1 MSFAEFRNMLSRWL
15 VPTGLAPLLQRAGMD
30 SRVARNSM
38 FLLAAE
44 SLVRVLNLGVTILL
58 YRYLKPEGAGTL
70 RFVISY
76 GIVFGVLAD
85 LGLTQVAIREIA
97 RNSREALGR
106 TMAHISLMRAIA
118 ASAMLALIWGSLL
131 VPLNRPIEPSTKLLI
146 VLWSFSI
153 FFQAFR
159 RNSEAVFQGLQRM
172 KYHAAFLLLNRV
184 IATILI
190 VSAVVAHL
198 GLRSIF
204 IAYLTA
210 DFIDAVASAW
220 FIRFRIQ
227 KPIYT
232 IQRAAVT
239 GLVLAAVPFAVH
251 LSAGQVQLY
260 IDSVLLNFLAPMDA
274 IGTRREIGYYQ
285 SAYQIVLTMNFIPL
299 SIGSAL
305 FPALAHAFH
314 HDMPKLRRLFGSTY
328 SLFMLGSLPLGLLFF
343 LFRNEL
349 IIGLFG
355 RNYTP
360 SIPMLVYV
368 IWALPL
374 IYVTVPLGTLL
385 GAVDLQRY
393 VAYTSVTNAVFN
405 VVLNFYLIPQ
415 MGGRGAAIATTAT
428 MAQAFLMDLY
438 FAARALPHA
447 FQWVRLGK
455 ILAFH
460 AIAFV
465 LLIMASRVSVLATI
479 AAYAAYIAITA
490 RWGMHILQETHRAR
504 A

>member
-1 MSFAEFRNMLSRWL
+1 MILRWL
-15 VPTGLAPLLQRAGMD
+15 ERSGLAPLLQRTGMG
-30 SRVARNSM
+30 SRVARNSI

-76 GIVFGVLAD
+76 GIVFGVIAD

-97 RNSREALGR
+97 RNSRESLGR
-106 TMAHISLMRAIA
+106 TMAHIALMRTIA
-118 ASAMLALIWGSLL
+118 AAAMLALIWGSLL

-146 VLWSFSI
+146 VLWSLSI

-172 KYHAAFLLLNRV
+172 KYHASFLLLNRLV
-184 IATILI
+184 ATILI
-190 VSAVVAHL
+190 VSAILAHL

-204 IAYLTA
+204 IAYLVA
-210 DFIDAVASAW
+210 DLIDAVTSAW

-227 KPIYT
+227 KPAYK
-232 IQRAAVT
+232 IQRAAVA
-239 GLVLAAVPFAVH
+239 GLVLAAIPFAVH
-251 LSAGQVQLY
+251 LSAGQIQLY

-274 IGTRREIGYYQ
+274 AGTRREIGYYQ

-299 SIGSAL
+299 SICSAL
-305 FPALAHAFH
+305 FPALAYAFH
-314 HDMPKLRRLFGSTY
+314 HDLAKLRRLFGSTY
-328 SLFMLGSLPLGLLFF
+328 SLFVLASFPLGLLFF

-355 RNYTP
+355 RSYAP
-360 SIPMLVYV
+360 SVPMLVYV

-385 GAVDLQRY
+385 GAIDLQRY

-405 VVLNFYLIPQ
+405 VALNFYLIPK

-428 MAQAFLMDLY
+428 MAQAFVMDLY
-438 FAARALPHA
+438 FAAKAQPHA
-447 FQWVRLGK
+447 FQWVRLVK
-455 ILAFH
+455 MLLFH
-460 AIAFV
+460 AIALV
-465 LLIMASRVSVLATI
+465 LLMAAARAGTLATI
-479 AAYAAYIAITA
+479 TGYVLYTAIAAAWAL
-490 RWGMHILQETHRAR
+490 HILRETQQAR
-504 A
+504 T